1 MKQTINS
8 LVTFSNH
15 DIYSVENTNISADK
29 VNLKDFEA
37 EFVNWLKEYC
47 NMYSDEQL
55 QQYLNDVVRNTSMQ
69 TLFNELSIYADNFY
83 GFAIP
88 LNLNQMDDTINMA
101 QSGNT
106 IYVNSVMRSAFFSFI
121 ANQIYHSETIENENE
136 SLDCYRYNLFLLN
149 EMCYG
154 DFKRPVVFPNGES
167 AFAIIKKFQGREN
180 LLTLSADIYYSAMAF
195 AFSHEIAHAYLKH
208 KAEGYSLTKEIEA
221 DMNAYNMFLRFCDD
235 VYTKKI
241 KSNFADCMKPHVYM
255 APMYLLDFYYIVYY
269 TGSFLCM
276 YCDPVEKTF
285 FDDIVTRKEKL
296 FDIFYAYENGISP
309 EEAYDLYNFYLD
321 GVESFL
327 RTFVASDK
335 VGMLDKLKYD
345 NERMSPI

>member
-1 MKQTINS
+1 MKQKINS

-15 DIYSVENTNISADK
+15 DIYSAENTSLFADK
-29 VNLKDFEA
+29 VNLKDFET

-47 NMYSDEQL
+47 DMSNSEQL
-55 QQYLNDVVRNTSMQ
+55 QQYLNDVLKSTSIQM
-69 TLFNELSIYADNFY
+69 LFNELSIYAENFY
-83 GFAIP
+83 GFSIP
-88 LNLNQMDDTINMA
+88 LNLKQMDDTINMA
-101 QSGNT
+101 QCGNT
-106 IYVNSVMRSAFFSFI
+106 IYVNSIMRSAFFSFI
-121 ANQIYHSETIENENE
+121 ANQIYHSETIENEAE

-167 AFAIIKKFQGREN
+167 AFAIIKKFQGKEN
-180 LLTLSADIYYSAMAF
+180 LLTLSADIYYSAIAF
-195 AFSHEIAHAYLKH
+195 AFSHEIAHSYLKH
-208 KAEGYSLTKEIEA
+208 IANGYCLNKEVEA
-221 DMNAYNMFLRFCDD
+221 DKSAYNMFLRFCDD

-241 KSNFADCMKPHVYM
+241 KSNFMDCMKPHIYM
-255 APMYLLDFYYIVYY
+255 APMYLLDFYYVVYY

-276 YCDPVEKTF
+276 YCDPIEKTF

-296 FDIFYAYENGISP
+296 FDVFYAYANGISP
-309 EEAYDLYNFYLD
+309 KEAYDLYNFYLD

-335 VGMLDKLKYD
+335 SGMLDKLKHD
-345 NERMSPI
+345 NERMAPV

>member
-15 DIYSVENTNISADK
+15 DMNSVENSNSFVDK
-29 VNLKDFEA
+29 IFLKDFES

-47 NMYSDEQL
+47 NMSNDEQL
-55 QQYLNDVVRNTSMQ
+55 QQYLNDVVKNTSIQM
-69 TLFNELSIYADNFY
+69 LFNELSIYAENFY
-83 GFAIP
+83 GFSMP
-88 LNLNQMDDTINMA
+88 LHLKQIDDTINMA

-106 IYVNSVMRSAFFSFI
+106 IYVNSVMRSALLLFI
-121 ANQIYHSETIENENE
+121 ANQIYHSETIENETE

-167 AFAIIKKFQGREN
+167 AFAIIKKLQGKEN
-180 LLTLSADIYYSAMAF
+180 LLTLSADIYYSAIAF
-195 AFSHEIAHAYLKH
+195 ALSHEIAHAYLKH
-208 KAEGYSLTKEIEA
+208 TASGYCLNKEVEA
-221 DMNAYNMFLRFCDD
+221 DTSAYNMFLHFCDD
-235 VYTKKI
+235 VYNKKI
-241 KSNFADCMKPHVYM
+241 ESNFVECMKPHIYM

-276 YCDPVEKTF
+276 YCDPVEKNF

-296 FDIFYAYENGISP
+296 FDVFYAYENDISP
-309 EEAYDLYNFYLD
+309 KEAYDLYNYYLD

-335 VGMLDKLKYD
+335 SGLLDKLKYD
-345 NERMSPI
+345 NERKAPV